1 MSTPLYI
8 LQSEY
13 WVRINLALENCIKE
27 ALIDVLHN
35 VHKDAS
41 YTGLPTCLKQ
51 LYQIFV
57 QCKQDNKHE
66 LNKVLKKEQW
76 QILCPQN
83 GSSNPEDWDITL
95 LIAVLRSV
103 VGLQPAGGWKIKSLQ
118 SNDQSIGAFLFL
130 IRNLRN
136 DLIHGSVNA
145 VPNLQAFKQLR
156 SRMENILL
164 GLKYKNM
171 QMFYDLESCPLDKH
185 VLVISRMVTN
195 LDQEVDLLRN
205 EASDNS
211 NAMKNIEQHNQ
222 WIKTYLKQ
230 LSSVKADKTD
240 VEDLAKSMNMK
251 ADKDEMD
258 GLAKSMNT
266 KADKDEIHEL
276 STVMDSK
283 LTLKADKFQ
292 IDELSNKVDQL
303 SMESKSV
310 KDTTKTH
317 WNLPEPVSIFFGRES
332 LIESI
337 HLKLQQNQAVALSEM
352 GGVGKTQTAAK
363 FVQMHKDEYQKIFWI
378 SAVSLK
384 RSLSEILCAFGC
396 KQLILDEPSMETL
409 TFIFLSKICE
419 GSKRSLVVLDD
430 VTDVTKDV
438 TSFIRNVKEKVSLL
452 LTSQLKDWED
462 YGLIQIAV
470 PCFQE
475 QESIG
480 FLQNELSSASQ
491 HEISILAN
499 RLQSLPLA
507 LHQAICYIKKHKVPL
522 HKYIEQFEACRESVL
537 GIKITSF
544 TEYDKTLLTVWD
556 MAFEKIRVESKNAL
570 LILGMMA
577 FMDNRKINKKTFS
590 YFDRV
595 DEFELN
601 EIINLLCQYSLV
613 NERNECLEIHSLVQ
627 KVIRYRI
634 EQKQFVEDEC
644 PLTLLEDVLLKI
656 EVSVKDLFANA
667 DYEDL
672 WYIHIFRLIMSGA
685 LKTIN
690 FHVSLV
696 LNIAIGRM
704 EMENLYQISELLSK
718 VLLKQYRLFRDV
730 ETFHNLLVVHRRFIN
745 ASSQLGLLNLNE
757 IFAFE
762 KEFSSELEENHVE
775 VYRWKLQQA
784 ETYNIHGRVS
794 LCNDIVRNLFNELV
808 KKKGFDYIK
817 LRLASFLTVRDME
830 VLLNSVDTNNL
841 SDADF
846 LVYYYAKCSLYI
858 KNGCFDL
865 AEQVM
870 KNWKEHLHR
879 KQFSRSSYFNFT
891 QKHCFLLY
899 KKGNYN
905 EALLVCDEIKRD
917 FFTDAAVLVSE
928 ALILIKLGKFND
940 AEVSID
946 DWNQCNNAFIIR
958 ISSYLK
964 FRKHDFE
971 AVENLLTN
979 VEDED
984 LSNLLFLVK
993 EYAKLHRQLENN
1005 KSREFVERCLQM
1017 KKIVNELFQVQL
1029 DSIYF

>member
-1 MSTPLYI
+1 MH
-8 LQSEY
+8 EY
-13 WVRINLALENCIKE
+13 WVRINLALEYCIKE
-27 ALIDVLHN
+27 VLIDVLHN
-35 VHKDAS
+35 VHNDTS
-41 YTGLPTCLKQ
+41 YTGLPTCRKQ
-51 LYQIFV
+51 LHQIFV
-57 QCKQDNKHE
+57 QYKQNKKHE

-76 QILCPQN
+76 EILCPQN

-118 SNDQSIGAFLFL
+118 PNDKSIGAFLFL

-136 DLIHGSVNA
+136 ELMHGSINA

-171 QMFYDLESCPLDKH
+171 QVFYDLESCSLDKH
-185 VLVISRMVTN
+185 VLT
-195 LDQEVDLLRN
+195 
-205 EASDNS
+205 
-211 NAMKNIEQHNQ
+211 NQ
-222 WIKTYLKQ
+222 WIKSYLKQ
-230 LSSVKADKTD
+230 LSSAKADKTD
-240 VEDLAKSMNMK
+240 VEDLANSM
-251 ADKDEMD
+251 DSR
-258 GLAKSMNT
+258 LNT
-266 KADKDEIHEL
+266 KANKDEI
-276 STVMDSK
+276 
-283 LTLKADKFQ
+283 DK
-292 IDELSNKVDQL
+292 LSNKVDQL

-310 KDTTKTH
+310 NDTTKTH

-337 HLKLQQNQAVALSEM
+337 HLKLQQNQAIALSEM

-363 FVQMHKDEYQKIFWI
+363 FVQIHKDEYQKIFWI

-384 RSLSEILCAFGC
+384 RSLKEILCAFRC
-396 KQLILDEPSMETL
+396 KQLIADEPSMETL

-419 GSKRSLVVLDD
+419 GSKGSLVVLDD

-438 TSFIRNVKEKVSLL
+438 TLFIRNVKEKISLL
-452 LTSQLKDWED
+452 LTSQLRDWED

-470 PCFQE
+470 PCFHE

-480 FLQNELSSASQ
+480 FLQNELTTASHQ
-491 HEISILAN
+491 EISILAN

-537 GIKITSF
+537 GMKINSF

-556 MAFEKIRVESKNAL
+556 MAFAKIRVESNNAL

-590 YFDRV
+590 YFDKV

-601 EIINLLCQYSLV
+601 EIISLLGQYSLV
-613 NERNECLEIHSLVQ
+613 NERNDCLEIHSLVQ

-644 PLTLLEDVLLKI
+644 PLTLLEGVLLKI
-656 EVSVKDLFANA
+656 DVSIKDLVINC

-672 WYIHIFRLIMSGA
+672 WYIHVFRLIMSGA
-685 LKTIN
+685 LNAIN
-690 FHVSLV
+690 FDAYLV
-696 LNIAIGRM
+696 LDIATGRM
-704 EMENLYQISELLSK
+704 KMENLYLLAELFVK
-718 VLLKQYRLFRDV
+718 VVLKQYRLSRDV
-730 ETFHNLLVVHRRFIN
+730 KTFDMLLCCHRHFIY
-745 ASSQLGLLNLNE
+745 ASSQLGLLNVNE
-757 IFAFE
+757 IFSFE
-762 KEFSSELEENHVE
+762 KEFSSELEEHSVE
-775 VYRWKLQQA
+775 VYQWKLKQA
-784 ETYNIHGRVS
+784 ELYNIHGRVS
-794 LCNDIVRNLFNELV
+794 LFSDVVQNLFNELV
-808 KKKGFDYIK
+808 KKKGFDDLK
-817 LRLASFLTVRDME
+817 LRLARFFTVSDVE
-830 VLLNSVDTNNL
+830 ALLNSVDTNNL
-841 SDADF
+841 SDTDF
-846 LVYYYAKCSLYI
+846 LMYYNAKCSLYI
-858 KNGCFDL
+858 KKGCFDL

-879 KQFSRSSYFNFT
+879 EPFSRLWHFNFA
-891 QKHCFLLY
+891 QKNCFLLY
-899 KKGNYN
+899 KKGSYK
-905 EALLVCDEIKRD
+905 EALLTCDGLKREIL
-917 FFTDAAVLVSE
+917 FTDADVFISE

-940 AEVSID
+940 AEVLLD
-946 DWNQCNNAFIIR
+946 DLNKCNNNGSIIR

-964 FRKHDFE
+964 FQKHDFE

-1005 KSREFVERCLQM
+1005 KSRELIERCLQM
-1017 KKIVNELFQVQL
+1017 KKIVNNFFQVQL
-1029 DSIYF
+1029 DSIGI

>member
-41 YTGLPTCLKQ
+41 YTGLPTCPKQ

-185 VLVISRMVTN
+185 VLVISRIVTN

-211 NAMKNIEQHNQ
+211 NAIKNIEQHNQ
-222 WIKTYLKQ
+222 WMKTYLKQ
-230 LSSVKADKTD
+230 LSSAKADKTD
-240 VEDLAKSMNMK
+240 VEDLAKSMNSGLNTK

-258 GLAKSMNT
+258 GLAKSMNM
-266 KADKDEIHEL
+266 KADKDE
-276 STVMDSK
+276 M
-283 LTLKADKFQ
+283 
-292 IDELSNKVDQL
+292 DELSNKVDQL

-310 KDTTKTH
+310 KDLTKTH

-332 LIESI
+332 LIKSI
-337 HLKLQQNQAVALSEM
+337 HLKQNQAVALSEM
-352 GGVGKTQTAAK
+352 GGVGKTQIAAK
-363 FVQMHKDEYQKIFWI
+363 FVQIHKNKDEYQKIFWI

-384 RSLSEILCAFGC
+384 RSLSEILCAFGW
-396 KQLILDEPSMETL
+396 KQLIPDEPSMESL
-409 TFIFLSKICE
+409 AFIFLSKICE
-419 GSKRSLVVLDD
+419 GSKGSLVVLDD
-430 VTDVTKDV
+430 VTEVTKDV
-438 TSFIRNVKEKVSLL
+438 TSFIRNVKEKISLL
-452 LTSQLKDWED
+452 LTSQLKDWEG

-480 FLQNELSSASQ
+480 FLQNELTTASHQ
-491 HEISILAN
+491 EISILAN

-507 LHQAICYIKKHKVPL
+507 LHQAICYIRKHKVPL
-522 HKYIEQFEACRESVL
+522 HKYIKEFEKCSESVL
-537 GIKITSF
+537 GMKGMKFNSF

-556 MAFEKIRVESKNAL
+556 LAFAKIRVESKNAL

-590 YFDRV
+590 YFDKV

-601 EIINLLCQYSLV
+601 EIISLLGQYSLV
-613 NERNECLEIHSLVQ
+613 NEWKDCLEIHSLVQ

-634 EQKQFVEDEC
+634 EKKQFVEDES
-644 PLTLLEDVLLKI
+644 PLTLLEGVLLKI
-656 EVSVKDLFANA
+656 EGSVEDLVINA
-667 DYEDL
+667 DQEDL
-672 WYIHIFRLIMSGA
+672 WYIHVFHLIMSGA

-690 FHVSLV
+690 FDVTQV
-696 LNIAIGRM
+696 FTIAVGKI
-704 EMENLYQISELLSK
+704 EMEKLYQISEFLSK
-718 VLLKQYRLFRDV
+718 DLLKQYRWSRDV
-730 ETFHNLLVVHRRFIN
+730 ETFHMLLRVHYRFID
-745 ASSQLGLLNLNE
+745 ASIRLGLLNVNE
-757 IFAFE
+757 IIAFE
-762 KEFSSELEENHVE
+762 EEFSSELEEHSEE
-775 VYRWKLQQA
+775 VYWWKLQQA
-784 ETYNIHGRVS
+784 EAYNIHGRVQ
-794 LCNDIVRNLFNELV
+794 CNDIVQKLFNELV
-808 KKKGFDYIK
+808 KKKGFDDIK
-817 LRLASFLTVRDME
+817 LGLASFLTVRDVE
-830 VLLNSVDTNNL
+830 VLLNTVDTNNL
-841 SDADF
+841 CDLDF
-846 LVYYYAKCSLYI
+846 LVHYNAKCDLYI

-879 KQFSRSSYFNFT
+879 KQFSRMLHFNFT
-891 QKHCFLLY
+891 KKNCYLLY
-899 KKGNYN
+899 KKGHYN
-905 EALLVCDEIKRD
+905 EALLACDELKCD
-917 FFTDAAVLVSE
+917 FFTDADILVFE
-928 ALILIKLGKFND
+928 ALILIKLRKFND
-940 AEVSID
+940 AEILLD
-946 DWNQCNNAFIIR
+946 TFDHHNKIIIE

-971 AVENLLTN
+971 AVKNLLAEK
-979 VEDED
+979 EDERR
-984 LSNLLFLVK
+984 SNLLFLVK

-1005 KSREFVERCLQM
+1005 KSRELVEQCLQM
-1017 KKIVNELFQVQL
+1017 KTFVNNIFQVEL
-1029 DSIYF
+1029 DSIGI

>member
-1 MSTPLYI
+1 
-8 LQSEY
+8 SEY
-13 WVRINLALENCIKE
+13 WVRIHLALEYCIKE
-27 ALIDVLHN
+27 ALIGVLHN
-35 VHKDAS
+35 VHNDTS
-41 YTGLPTCLKQ
+41 YTGLPTCPTQ

-57 QCKQDNKHE
+57 QCKQNKKHE

-76 QILCPQN
+76 EILCPQN
-83 GSSNPEDWDITL
+83 GSTNPEDWDITL
-95 LIAVLRSV
+95 LITVLRSV

-130 IRNLRN
+130 IRHLRN
-136 DLIHGSVNA
+136 ELMHGSVNA

-156 SRMENILL
+156 SRIENILL

-171 QMFYDLESCPLDKH
+171 QVFYDLESCSLDKH

-211 NAMKNIEQHNQ
+211 NAIKNIEQTNK
-222 WIKTYLKQ
+222 WIKSYLKQ
-230 LSSVKADKTD
+230 LSSAKADKTD

-251 ADKDEMD
+251 ADKDEID
-258 GLAKSMNT
+258 
-266 KADKDEIHEL
+266 EL

-292 IDELSNKVDQL
+292 IDELFNKVDQL

-317 WNLPEPVSIFFGRES
+317 WNLPEPVSIFFGRERM
-332 LIESI
+332 IESI

-363 FVQMHKDEYQKIFWI
+363 FVQIHKDEYRKIFWI

-384 RSLSEILCAFGC
+384 RSLNEILCAFGC
-396 KQLILDEPSMETL
+396 KQLIPDEPSMETL
-409 TFIFLSKICE
+409 AFIFLSKICE
-419 GSKRSLVVLDD
+419 GSKKSLVVLDD
-430 VTDVTKDV
+430 VTEVTKDV
-438 TSFIRNVKEKVSLL
+438 TSFIRNVKEKISLL
-452 LTSQLKDWED
+452 LTSQLRDWED

-491 HEISILAN
+491 QEISILAN

-522 HKYIEQFEACRESVL
+522 HKYIEQFEACRKSVL
-537 GIKITSF
+537 GMKINSF

-556 MAFEKIRVESKNAL
+556 MAFAKIRVESNNAL

-590 YFDRV
+590 YFDKV

-634 EQKQFVEDEC
+634 EQKQFVEDES
-644 PLTLLEDVLLKI
+644 PLTLLEVVLLKI
-656 EVSVKDLFANA
+656 EVSIKDLELNA

-672 WYIHIFRLIMSGA
+672 WYIHVFRMIMSGA
-685 LKTIN
+685 FKTIN
-690 FHVSLV
+690 FDVSRV
-696 LNIAIGRM
+696 LNIAVGRL
-704 EMENLYQISELLSK
+704 EMENLYQLSELLSK

-730 ETFHNLLVVHRRFIN
+730 ETFHTLLVVHRCFIG

-762 KEFSSELEENHVE
+762 EEFSSELEENHIE
-775 VYRWKLQQA
+775 VYWWKLQEA
-784 ETYNIHGRVS
+784 ETYNVHGRMS
-794 LCNDIVRNLFNELV
+794 LCKDIVRNLFNELV
-808 KKKGFDYIK
+808 IKKGFDNIK
-817 LRLASFLTVRDME
+817 LRLARFFTVKEVE

-841 SDADF
+841 SDMNF
-846 LVYYYAKCSLYI
+846 LLYYDTKCSLYI
-858 KNGCFDL
+858 MNGCFDL

-879 KQFSRSSYFNFT
+879 KQYSRSSQFNFP
-891 QKHCFLLY
+891 KRNCFLLY
-899 KKGNYN
+899 KKGSYN
-905 EALLVCDEIKRD
+905 ESLLACDELKRD
-917 FFTDAAVLVSE
+917 IVFTDANVFILE
-928 ALILIKLGKFND
+928 ALILIKLGKFNE
-940 AEVSID
+940 AEVLLD
-946 DWNQCNNAFIIR
+946 GFNLRNNGIIIQ

-964 FRKHDFE
+964 FQKHDFE
-971 AVENLLTN
+971 AVVKLLAN
-979 VEDED
+979 VENEP

-993 EYAKLHRQLENN
+993 EYAKLHRQLGNN
-1005 KSREFVERCLQM
+1005 KSRELVERCLQM
-1017 KKIVNELFQVQL
+1017 NKIVNELFQVQL
-1029 DSIYF
+1029 DSINF

>member
-13 WVRINLALENCIKE
+13 WVRINLALEYCIKE
-27 ALIDVLHN
+27 VLIDVLHN
-35 VHKDAS
+35 VHNDTS
-41 YTGLPTCLKQ
+41 YTGLPTCPKQ

-57 QCKQDNKHE
+57 QCKQNKKHE

-76 QILCPQN
+76 EILCPQN
-83 GSSNPEDWDITL
+83 GSTNPEDWDITL

-118 SNDQSIGAFLFL
+118 PNDQSIGAFLFL

-136 DLIHGSVNA
+136 ELMHGSINA
-145 VPNLQAFKQLR
+145 VSNLQAFKQLR

-211 NAMKNIEQHNQ
+211 NAIKNIEQTNQ

-230 LSSVKADKTD
+230 LSSAKADKTD

-251 ADKDEMD
+251 ADKDEID
-258 GLAKSMNT
+258 
-266 KADKDEIHEL
+266 EL

-292 IDELSNKVDQL
+292 IDDLSNKVDQL
-303 SMESKSV
+303 SMETKSI
-310 KDTTKTH
+310 KGKALDTTKTH
-317 WNLPEPVSIFFGRES
+317 WNLPEPVSIFFGREN

-337 HLKLQQNQAVALSEM
+337 HLKLQQNQAIALSEM

-363 FVQMHKDEYQKIFWI
+363 FPQIHKDEYQKIFWI

-384 RSLSEILCAFGC
+384 KSLNEILCAFGC

-409 TFIFLSKICE
+409 AFIFLSKICE
-419 GSKRSLVVLDD
+419 GSKGSLVVLDD

-438 TSFIRNVKEKVSLL
+438 TLFIRIVKEKISLL
-452 LTSQLKDWED
+452 LTSQLRDWED

-470 PCFQE
+470 PCFHE

-480 FLQNELSSASQ
+480 FLQNELTTASHQ
-491 HEISILAN
+491 EISILAN

-522 HKYIEQFEACRESVL
+522 HRYIEQFEACRESVL

-556 MAFEKIRVESKNAL
+556 MAFAKIRVESNNAL

-590 YFDRV
+590 YFDKV

-613 NERNECLEIHSLVQ
+613 NEWKDCLEIHNLVQ

-634 EQKQFVEDEC
+634 EQKQFVEDES
-644 PLTLLEDVLLKI
+644 PLTLLESVLLKI
-656 EVSVKDLFANA
+656 EGSVEDLVINA
-667 DYEDL
+667 DQEDL
-672 WYIHIFRLIMSGA
+672 WYIHVFRLIMSGA
-685 LKTIN
+685 LKTIIN
-690 FHVSLV
+690 FDVSLL
-696 LNIAIGRM
+696 LNIAIGRL
-704 EMENLYQISELLSK
+704 EMENLYQISELLSR

-730 ETFHNLLVVHRRFIN
+730 ETFHTLLLVHHRFIN
-745 ASSQLGLLNLNE
+745 ASIHLGLLNLNE

-762 KEFSSELEENHVE
+762 EEFSSELEENHVE
-775 VYRWKLQQA
+775 VYWWKLQQA
-784 ETYNIHGRVS
+784 QAYNIRGRVS
-794 LCNDIVRNLFNELV
+794 LCKDIVQNLFNELV
-808 KKKGFDYIK
+808 KKKGFDDVK
-817 LRLASFLTVRDME
+817 LRLASFLSVRDIE
-830 VLLNSVDTNNL
+830 VLFNSVDTDNL

-846 LVYYYAKCSLYI
+846 LVYYDAKCSLYV

-865 AEQVM
+865 AEQVL
-870 KNWKEHLHR
+870 KDWKEHIHR
-879 KQFSRSSYFNFT
+879 KQFSRMLHFNFT
-891 QKHCFLLY
+891 KRNCFLLY

-905 EALLVCDEIKRD
+905 EALLACDELKRD
-917 FFTDAAVLVSE
+917 SVFTDADVFIWE

-940 AEVSID
+940 AELLLD
-946 DWNQCNNAFIIR
+946 DFNQCNNAFIIR
-958 ISSYLK
+958 ITSYLK

-984 LSNLLFLVK
+984 LSKILFFVK
-993 EYAKLHRQLENN
+993 EYAKLHRQFENN
-1005 KSREFVERCLQM
+1005 KSREMVEQCLQM
-1017 KKIVNELFQVQL
+1017 KKIVNELFQVEL
-1029 DSIYF
+1029 DSIDL

>member
-13 WVRINLALENCIKE
+13 WIRINLALEYCIKE

-35 VHKDAS
+35 VHNDTS
-41 YTGLPTCLKQ
+41 YTGLPTCRKQ
-51 LYQIFV
+51 LHQIFV
-57 QCKQDNKHE
+57 QYKQNKKHE

-76 QILCPQN
+76 EILCPQN
-83 GSSNPEDWDITL
+83 GLSNPEDWDITL

-118 SNDQSIGAFLFL
+118 PNDKSIGAFLFL

-136 DLIHGSVNA
+136 ELMHGSINA

-156 SRMENILL
+156 SRIENILL

-171 QMFYDLESCPLDKH
+171 QVFYDLESCSLDKH

-211 NAMKNIEQHNQ
+211 NAIKNIEQTNQ
-222 WIKTYLKQ
+222 WIKSYLKQ
-230 LSSVKADKTD
+230 LSSAKADKTD
-240 VEDLAKSMNMK
+240 VEDLAKSMNSR
-251 ADKDEMD
+251 
-258 GLAKSMNT
+258 LNT
-266 KADKDEIHEL
+266 KANKDEI
-276 STVMDSK
+276 
-283 LTLKADKFQ
+283 DK
-292 IDELSNKVDQL
+292 LSNKVDQL

-310 KDTTKTH
+310 NDTTKTH

-337 HLKLQQNQAVALSEM
+337 HLKLQQNQAIALSEM

-363 FVQMHKDEYQKIFWI
+363 FVQIHKDEYQKIFWI
-378 SAVSLK
+378 SAVRLK
-384 RSLSEILCAFGC
+384 RSLKEILCAFRC
-396 KQLILDEPSMETL
+396 KQLIADEPSMETL

-419 GSKRSLVVLDD
+419 GSKGSLVVLDD

-438 TSFIRNVKEKVSLL
+438 TLFIRNVKEKISLL
-452 LTSQLKDWED
+452 LTSQLRDWED

-470 PCFQE
+470 PCFHE

-480 FLQNELSSASQ
+480 FLQNELTTASHQ
-491 HEISILAN
+491 EISILAN

-537 GIKITSF
+537 GMKINSF

-556 MAFEKIRVESKNAL
+556 MAFAKIRVESKNAL

-577 FMDNRKINKKTFS
+577 FMDNRRINKKTFS
-590 YFDRV
+590 YFDKV

-601 EIINLLCQYSLV
+601 EIISLLGQYSLV
-613 NERNECLEIHSLVQ
+613 NERNDCLEIHSLVQ

-644 PLTLLEDVLLKI
+644 PLTLLEGVLLKI
-656 EVSVKDLFANA
+656 DVSIKDLVINC

-672 WYIHIFRLIMSGA
+672 WYIHVFRLIMSGA
-685 LKTIN
+685 LNAIN
-690 FHVSLV
+690 FDAYLV
-696 LNIAIGRM
+696 LDIAAGRM
-704 EMENLYQISELLSK
+704 EMENLYLLAELFVQ
-718 VLLKQYRLFRDV
+718 VLLKQYRLSRDV
-730 ETFHNLLVVHRRFIN
+730 KTFDMLLCCHRRFIYV
-745 ASSQLGLLNLNE
+745 SSQLGLLNVNE
-757 IFAFE
+757 IFSFE
-762 KEFSSELEENHVE
+762 KEFSSELEENSVE
-775 VYRWKLQQA
+775 VYQWKLTQA
-784 ETYNIHGRVS
+784 ELYNIHGRMLLFSDV
-794 LCNDIVRNLFNELV
+794 VQNLYNELV
-808 KKKGFDYIK
+808 KKKGFDDIK
-817 LRLASFLTVRDME
+817 LRLARFFTVSDVE
-830 VLLNSVDTNNL
+830 ALLNSVDTNNL
-841 SDADF
+841 SDTDF
-846 LVYYYAKCSLYI
+846 LMYYHAKCSLYI
-858 KNGCFDL
+858 KKGCFDL

-879 KQFSRSSYFNFT
+879 KRFSRLWHFNFT
-891 QKHCFLLY
+891 KKNCFLLY
-899 KKGNYN
+899 KKGDYN
-905 EALLVCDEIKRD
+905 EALLACDEFKQD
-917 FFTDAAVLVSE
+917 FFIDAHDLITE
-928 ALILIKLGKFND
+928 ALILIKLGKFDD
-940 AEVSID
+940 AEVLLD
-946 DWNQCNNAFIIR
+946 DFNQRNNGIIIR
-958 ISSYLK
+958 IISYLK

-971 AVENLLTN
+971 AVVKLLSDA
-979 VEDED
+979 EDER
-984 LSNLLFLVK
+984 LSNLLFLVN

-1005 KSREFVERCLQM
+1005 KSREIVERCLQM
-1017 KKIVNELFQVQL
+1017 KKIVNELFQVEL
-1029 DSIYF
+1029 DSIHI